1 MPKKFFL
8 EKRPHNAMSYEE
20 YMDNF
25 RNTVEMIK
33 NNLDEIDDPNLN
45 YMIMN
50 FQRSQ
55 RIEKSYVVDDQ
66 LCQMVKKID
75 TPQLWMVLT
84 ENWCG
89 DSAQTLPYI
98 NKIAKCN
105 PIIELKILERDKNID
120 IMDLYLTNGSRSI
133 PKLVAFDYEGNELFQ
148 WGPRPK
154 EAQDLIIRAKEAGK
168 SKEAFMKEL
177 HLWYGRNRGKAI
189 EEEFKDIIGNLI
201 QSS

>member
-8 EKRPHNAMSYEE
+8 EKRPHNGMTYEE

-33 NNLDEIDDPNLN
+33 SNLDEIDDPNLD
-45 YMIMN
+45 YMMMN

-55 RIEKSYVVDDQ
+55 RIEKSYVVNDE
-66 LCQMVKKID
+66 LCQMAKKID

-105 PIIELKILERDKNID
+105 PIIELKILERDKNLD

-148 WGPRPK
+148 WGPRPQ

-168 SKEAFMKEL
+168 SKEEFMKEL

-189 EEEFKDIIGNLI
+189 EEEFKAIIGNLI
-201 QSS
+201 QPS

>member
-8 EKRPHNAMSYEE
+8 EKRPHNGMTYEE

-33 NNLDEIDDPNLN
+33 SNLDEIDDPNLD
-45 YMIMN
+45 YMMMN

-55 RIEKSYVVDDQ
+55 RIEKSYVVNDE
-66 LCQMVKKID
+66 LCQMAKKID

-105 PIIELKILERDKNID
+105 PIIELKILERDKNLD

-168 SKEAFMKEL
+168 SKEEFMKEL
-177 HLWYGRNRGKAI
+177 HLWYGRNRGKTI
-189 EEEFKDIIGNLI
+189 EEEFKAIIGNLI
-201 QSS
+201 QPS